1 VRDQFVSLL
10 RLRAAPPAIP
20 PGFVRRARLED
31 RLTAAAAHPVTLI
44 SAGPGDGKTLTL
56 ASWSR
61 MDTAPGPVAWLAL
74 DETGNDLQA
83 FWSDLLGSLT
93 VSDAVPTDSA
103 LREVAPAAGFGAR
116 DALLVRAGL
125 ADLPDVVV
133 LVLDDFH
140 HITDPGVLKSFGQLL
155 DHQPPQLRLMVA
167 TRADPA
173 LRLHRLRVN
182 GDLTD
187 IRAQDLAFT
196 QPEAAELFA
205 HNGFH
210 LSNRQLAVLLD
221 RTRGWA
227 AGLRLAMMCLDPTDL
242 NGGIARFTGSERLV
256 AEYLIEEVL
265 DRLPE
270 QDREFLLTTSVAD
283 RLSGA
288 LANALTGRGNGQRTL
303 ERLVVQNALLVALA
317 GRSDWFSVHPLLRE
331 MLLHRL
337 TREQPGAVAD
347 LHLRASRWFAAQGQ
361 AIEAIRHAASAEL
374 WDEVGRLL
382 TELGLP
388 QVLTPRR
395 SALIA
400 ALAPAAARAQTN
412 PTTSTL
418 LAAAVCHF
426 QRQDFESMI
435 RDANDAAEL
444 EEGVPADDRHAA
456 DVLIALLR
464 VVHSRNRNPAT
475 TLLAAQHL
483 VDLIDRGPRRHLPT
497 LEHYR
502 VLAVNNIAIGQFWTG
517 EFTDARA
524 NLSTVQ
530 ARCAELGVGMT
541 ELSAQAYLALL
552 DTIHGRLPDAH
563 RRAGA
568 AQEIV
573 DRRGWASEPQAL
585 ALYAALAITHLEW
598 NQLEASAKTIDSGL
612 AVSESGSDVA
622 CRLAMAIAGVSVA
635 VARRDPAAARAAAAR
650 LDAIQTQAGD
660 LPPMLARWS
669 AVAHADACLIAGEP
683 EAAINRLDDRPEP
696 SGFAAALEGVVLAKA
711 HLMLDRPDA
720 ALELLDLVGTT
731 ASPYRSPLVEAKILT
746 AIAADRTHRDTAAL
760 AAIAEAIDLAQS
772 VGMLRPFL
780 AAGPAIGAL
789 IARHRHVV
797 ARHLGFTRDLIPAS
811 NGHIRPIRTAAPS
824 AEPLTERELAV
835 LSYLP
840 TMFKAGEIAS
850 DLFVTVNTIKTHQ
863 RSIYRKLG
871 VVTRRDAVTRARDL
885 NLL

>member
-1 VRDQFVSLL
+1 MRDQFVSLL
-10 RLRAAPPAIP
+10 RLRAAPPAVS
-20 PGFVRRARLED
+20 PGFVRRAGLED

-44 SAGPGDGKTLTL
+44 SAGPGDGKTMTL

-61 MDTAPGPVAWLAL
+61 GDAVPGPVAWLAL
-74 DETGNDLQA
+74 DETDNDLQT
-83 FWSDLLGSLT
+83 FWSDLLGALT
-93 VSDAVPTDSA
+93 LGDAVPADSA
-103 LREVAPAAGFGAR
+103 LREVVPAAGFGAR
-116 DALLVRAGL
+116 EALLVRAGL
-125 ADLPDVVV
+125 ADLPHVVV

-140 HITDPGVLKSFGQLL
+140 HVTDPGVLESFGQLL

-167 TRADPA
+167 TRSDPA
-173 LRLHRLRVN
+173 LRLHRMRVN

-196 QPEAAELFA
+196 APEAAELFV

-210 LSNRQLAVLLD
+210 LTDRQLGMLLD
-221 RTRGWA
+221 RTRGWV
-227 AGLRLAMMCLDPTDL
+227 AGLRLAMMCLDRADID
-242 NGGIARFTGSERLV
+242 GGIARFTGSERLV
-256 AEYLIEEVL
+256 AEYLIEEVM

-283 RLSGA
+283 RLSGG
-288 LANALTGRGNGQRTL
+288 LANALTGRGDGQRTL
-303 ERLVVQNALLVALA
+303 ERLAVQNALLVGLA
-317 GRSDWFSVHPLLRE
+317 GSSEWFSVHPLLRE

-337 TREQPGAVAD
+337 TSEQPVTE
-347 LHLRASRWFAAQGQ
+347 LYLRASRWFADQGQ
-361 AIEAIRHAASAEL
+361 PIEAIRHASSAGQ

-382 TELGLP
+382 TEQGLP

-400 ALAPAAARAQTN
+400 ALAPAAARARTN
-412 PTTSTL
+412 HTTSTL

-426 QRQDFESMI
+426 QRQDFDAMI
-435 RDANDAAEL
+435 RDTNDAAEL
-444 EEGVPADDRHAA
+444 AVDVGADDRHAA

-464 VVHSRNRNPAT
+464 VVHSRSRNPVKT
-475 TLLAAQHL
+475 RPAADHL
-483 VDLIDRGPRRHLPT
+483 VDLIDRAPRRHLPA

-502 VLAVNNIAIGQFWTG
+502 VLAVNNIAIGQFWAG
-517 EFTDARA
+517 DLAA
-524 NLSTVQ
+524 AHSNLSTVQ
-530 ARCAELGVGMT
+530 VRCAELGVGMT
-541 ELSAQAYLALL
+541 EVSAKAYLALL
-552 DTIHGRLPDAH
+552 DAIHGRLPDAH
-563 RRAGA
+563 RRAVA
-568 AQEIV
+568 ARDIV

-585 ALYAALAITHLEW
+585 ALYAALAMTHVEW
-598 NQLEASAKTIDSGL
+598 NQLDAAAEIIDSGL
-612 AVSESGSDVA
+612 GVSESGSDVA
-622 CRLAMAIAGVSVA
+622 CRLAIAITGVSVA

-650 LDAIQTQAGD
+650 LDAIAAQAGE
-660 LPPMLARWS
+660 LPPMLARWC

-683 EAAINRLDDRPEP
+683 EAAITRLDDHPEP

-711 HLMLDRPDA
+711 HLMVDRPDT
-720 ALELLDLVGTT
+720 ALAYLDPVV
-731 ASPYRSPLVEAKILT
+731 ADPSPYRAPLVEAKILT
-746 AIAADRTHRDTAAL
+746 AIAADRMHRDTAAL
-760 AAIAEAIDLAQS
+760 GAIDQAIDLAQG
-772 VGMLRPFL
+772 VGIVRPFL
-780 AAGPAIGAL
+780 AAGSPIAAL

-797 ARHLGFTRDLIPAS
+797 ARHLDFTRDLIPAS
-811 NGHIRPIRTAAPS
+811 NGDARPISAPAPC